1 MPVAGVKL
9 LLLLEVGAADVPVSG
24 VKPPAASN
32 DCTSSNCV
40 AIRCA
45 RARSASSTS
54 SICVAIRAGVAASG
68 DCAAAFPLL
77 RLRPLPSGPVPAGV
91 AAFAVGAAAHFAA
104 AFAGAAADFAAAFAG
119 VAAHCAA
126 AFAGAACVYHASVS
140 RTRSIASCPLHI
152 VAIRNRSMG
161 RPGCGGWKAPTIR
174 GRADAGTWGPI
185 DSDIERMTTVLGTVS
200 PGGTPPDSISEQLL
214 VGAGGVLAA
223 VVVVLGA
230 GAKLLATGCWLLA
243 AG

>member
-32 DCTSSNCV
+32 DCTSSSCV
-40 AIRCA
+40 AIRGSPLP
-45 RARSASSTS
+45 SA
-54 SICVAIRAGVAASG
+54 
-68 DCAAAFPLL
+68 AAAFPLL